1 MEQLK
6 NRVLSDTEWR
16 LVARLREVP
25 EGPLR
30 VQLFEFL
37 DQLADFVREPS
48 CPEVQ
53 ADGVPCGAVS
63 TDCAECLAVKE
74 MLQTLRA
81 SWERSS

>member
-6 NRVLSDTEWR
+6 NRVLTDGEWQMI
-16 LVARLREVP
+16 ARLREVP
-25 EGPLR
+25 EGQMREL
-30 VQLFEFL
+30 LFEFL
-37 DQLADFVREPS
+37 GQLIEFVREPR

-81 SWERSS
+81 SWEQP